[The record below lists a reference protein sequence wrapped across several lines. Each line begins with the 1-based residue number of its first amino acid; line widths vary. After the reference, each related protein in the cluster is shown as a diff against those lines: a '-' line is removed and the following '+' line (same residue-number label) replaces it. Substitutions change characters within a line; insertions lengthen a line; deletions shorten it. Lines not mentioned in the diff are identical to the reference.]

1 PRSSAILR
9 SIASNEIERP
19 SSTLSVVVV
28 VVVACVVVV
37 VVVGC
42 VVVVVVVGA
51 AVDVV
56 VVVGGVSPPCTPGTS
71 SGCEPSKSAT
81 APDCDSGSF
90 TTLPFASVLGTLVS
104 WLYEPLSSICLS
116 PAYLPASSSFLIRLK
131 SSSELACAEVC

>member
-1 PRSSAILR
+1 
-9 SIASNEIERP
+9 RP
-19 SSTLSVVVV
+19 SSTFSVVVV

-37 VVVGC
+37 VVVGFAVVVVVVVGGT

-51 AVDVV
+51 TVVVV
-56 VVVGGVSPPCTPGTS
+56 VVVGGVSRPCTPGTS
-71 SGCEPSKSAT
+71 SGCEPSYLAT
-81 APDCDSGSF
+81 LPDCDSGSF

-116 PAYLPASSSFLIRLK
+116 PTYLPACSSFLIRLK